1 MKTLKSIMMGAA
13 LVAVCGIANAAA
25 KTDVPLTEDYTINTY
40 INATTKGDLSG
51 INTVVDNGAKF
62 SLLQDKKVVSYTKQ
76 EELAF
81 LKSNKNVQLDC
92 TTSTNV
98 VENNA
103 DNAVVEVDMKY
114 NDHTRAD
121 FVTMVNTD
129 AGWKI
134 TDVYSVF
141 K

>member
-51 INTVVDNGAKF
+51 INTVVDNDAKF
-62 SLLQDKKVVSYTKQ
+62 SLLQDKKIVSYTKQ
-76 EELAF
+76 EELAY
-81 LKSNKNVQLDC
+81 LKSNKDVRLNCSIL
-92 TTSTNV
+92 TKV
-98 VENNA
+98 VESNL
-103 DNAVVEVDMKY
+103 DNAVMEVDMKY

-121 FVTMVNTD
+121 FVTMINTN

-134 TDVYSVF
+134 TDVYSIF